1 MLTTKF
7 WPIADDITD
16 MWFQQDAVACH
27 AVTESMSLLQTK
39 FLGRIISGNSAV
51 N

>member
-7 WPIADDITD
+7 WPMADDITGT
-16 MWFQQDAVACH
+16 CH
-27 AVTESMSLLQTK
+27 TVTETMSLLQTK
-39 FLGRIISGNSAV
+39 FLDRIISGNSAV